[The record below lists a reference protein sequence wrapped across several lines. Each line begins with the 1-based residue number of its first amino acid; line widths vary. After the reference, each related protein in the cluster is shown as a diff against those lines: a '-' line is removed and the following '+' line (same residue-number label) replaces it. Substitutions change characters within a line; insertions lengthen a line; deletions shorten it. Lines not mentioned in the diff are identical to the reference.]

1 MRIWFFFF
9 FFSLTSWSQ
18 EAFRFQVQPIQG
30 LSQKQQEVVQQ
41 FYDHVASMLPPL
53 MKERIASPVEIIFT
67 SFNTDK
73 YGEST
78 DHRIWV
84 NQDLLLPV
92 ILKGPNPS
100 EKSPRKRLPRT
111 LYEDAI
117 INAIHEV
124 THVYD
129 WINFQSKQEKGIIQ
143 QCESW
148 QANTVEFQSLPRLQL
163 EQCQSYLK
171 SRYTVSDRPYFLTL
185 SGWNHLEKN
194 GHTHRSPDPYE
205 FKKDSAEFFA
215 VNVPLFLLESDFA
228 CRRPTIYRFL
238 SEHFQY
244 RPFPNQVCDQNLHF
258 LIPVGSRFLQFELNP
273 SRVYQI
279 HYLQAGPGEEAMSRW
294 GHSMLRVI
302 MCAPLRKEVN
312 QECLKDLSFHF
323 VISFRAFI
331 DSFQMSPWKG
341 LRGQYPSRLF
351 LLPLSQLIEEYNF
364 TELRDMRSY
373 PLKISRQ
380 EMHQILIRANEYHWD
395 YDGKYYFLG
404 NNCADETLELVRS
417 AVQRP
422 YLESMVVHTP
432 DDLRSQWQSLGFL
445 DLTVFQGNKKDKEK
459 GYFFESYRTIYQ
471 KIFQELVLLKNSAL
485 KNISWENFLQMT
497 SDARRKVYE
506 DLKLKNPELR
516 LKTASSFYL
525 FESHSAR
532 LLRRKIITSLQDF
545 LQQETLTSSS
555 LKQEEWQDA
564 KKSSLEESDKV
575 VKMLDL
581 MSAPYRLLVQSPRYG
596 IPTKSE
602 LEQALSGLKQE
613 DNMEPPE
620 KESQQTEK
628 KWKDF
633 VSKLDPKSI
642 QELDS
647 SEAQIRLY
655 SQESSSARSY

>member
-1 MRIWFFFF
+1 
-9 FFSLTSWSQ
+9 
-18 EAFRFQVQPIQG
+18 
-30 LSQKQQEVVQQ
+30 
-41 FYDHVASMLPPL
+41 
-53 MKERIASPVEIIFT
+53 
-67 SFNTDK
+67 
-73 YGEST
+73 
-78 DHRIWV
+78 
-84 NQDLLLPV
+84 
-92 ILKGPNPS
+92 
-100 EKSPRKRLPRT
+100 
-111 LYEDAI
+111 
-117 INAIHEV
+117 
-124 THVYD
+124 
-129 WINFQSKQEKGIIQ
+129 
-143 QCESW
+143 
-148 QANTVEFQSLPRLQL
+148 
-163 EQCQSYLK
+163 
-171 SRYTVSDRPYFLTL
+171 
-185 SGWNHLEKN
+185 
-194 GHTHRSPDPYE
+194 
-205 FKKDSAEFFA
+205 
-215 VNVPLFLLESDFA
+215 
-228 CRRPTIYRFL
+228 
-238 SEHFQY
+238 
-244 RPFPNQVCDQNLHF
+244 
-258 LIPVGSRFLQFELNP
+258 
-273 SRVYQI
+273 
-279 HYLQAGPGEEAMSRW
+279 
-294 GHSMLRVI
+294 
-302 MCAPLRKEVN
+302 
-312 QECLKDLSFHF
+312 
-323 VISFRAFI
+323 
-331 DSFQMSPWKG
+331 
-341 LRGQYPSRLF
+341 
-351 LLPLSQLIEEYNF
+351 
-364 TELRDMRSY
+364 
-373 PLKISRQ
+373 
-380 EMHQILIRANEYHWD
+380 
-395 YDGKYYFLG
+395 
-404 NNCADETLELVRS
+404 
-417 AVQRP
+417 
-422 YLESMVVHTP
+422 
-432 DDLRSQWQSLGFL
+432 L